1 MPAASVDVILGG
13 GEKVAVIADV
23 FDPSYNRS
31 KALTLGGRVM
41 RMHSVISHGVI
52 GCAGV
57 IAGYVIATGHLAIVP
72 SFAQTPA
79 AGQRSTELFNRVM
92 EDVLGRRLTVRLTE
106 RDPGNGSAAH
116 RHPGSHTVGY
126 ILEGTYEVKIDEGP
140 VRTLK
145 PGEVFYEAPNALHAI
160 SRNPSSTQPLKYLVI
175 QVSDPTKPTTVP
187 E

>member
-1 MPAASVDVILGG
+1 
-13 GEKVAVIADV
+13 
-23 FDPSYNRS
+23 
-31 KALTLGGRVM
+31 M

-106 RDPGNGSAAH
+106 RDPGNGSAAPKKGLNL
-116 RHPGSHTVGY
+116 RATAP
-126 ILEGTYEVKIDEGP
+126 
-140 VRTLK
+140 
-145 PGEVFYEAPNALHAI
+145 EASIPCAAI
-160 SRNPSSTQPLKYLVI
+160 S
-175 QVSDPTKPTTVP
+175 VP
-187 E
+187 DTRAVCQAIG